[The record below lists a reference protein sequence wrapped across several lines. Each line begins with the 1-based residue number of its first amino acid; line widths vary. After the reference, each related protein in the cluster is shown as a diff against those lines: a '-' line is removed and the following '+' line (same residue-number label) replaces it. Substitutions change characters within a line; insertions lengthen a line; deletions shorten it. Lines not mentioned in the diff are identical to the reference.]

1 MTNKNASKTAATLAL
16 MGLLKVSLANAEVR
30 NFTPIEKLPPDQRQ
44 LIAHQIDILTKD
56 LHIDWDEIAV
66 GIDENGKVT
75 LVSKI
80 AAGLK
85 PTINPSCYSKD
96 SNTDES
102 CK

>member
-1 MTNKNASKTAATLAL
+1 MTSKNASKTAATLAL
-16 MGLLKVSLANAEVR
+16 MGLLKVSMANAEVR
-30 NFTPIEKLPPDQRQ
+30 NFTPIEKLPPEQRQ
-44 LIAHQIDILTKD
+44 LIVQRIDILTKD
-56 LHIDWDEIAV
+56 LHIEWDEIAV
-66 GIDENGKVT
+66 GVDENGKIT

-85 PTINPSCYSKD
+85 PTINPSSLGTE